1 MAYSVH
7 LVGEYKEEND
17 VCKTLAS
24 FKTELAAIDLNFH
37 ELSDSSLVCSAVRIL
52 PPTV

>member
-7 LVGEYKEEND
+7 LAAEYKEENDD

-24 FKTELAAIDLNFH
+24 FKTELAAIDLNFQ
-37 ELSDSSLVCSAVRIL
+37 SNFVIL
-52 PPTV
+52 LWFTQQ

>member
-7 LVGEYKEEND
+7 LAPEYKEEND

-24 FKTELAAIDLNFH
+24 FKSELAAIDLNFQ
-37 ELSDSSLVCSAVRIL
+37 SNFVIL
-52 PPTV
+52 LWSTQQ